1 MNNSILQHLVWALL
15 ISSAGPLFAE
25 EAPSNAAAEAFFEKR
40 IRPLLARH
48 CFECHAGDDV
58 ESGLRLDSLAG
69 MLAGGERGP
78 AIVAGKPKESLLV
91 RAVNH
96 GEQLQMPPKKKLA
109 AAAIADLL

>member
-1 MNNSILQHLVWALL
+1 MNNSILQHLVLALL

-25 EAPSNAAAEAFFEKR
+25 EAPSDAATEAFFEKR

-78 AIVAGKPKESLLV
+78 ATIAGKPKESLV

-109 AAAIADLL
+109 AV